1 MRVSSELTPEQ
12 TQSRLQIL
20 RDALVQ
26 ITTLPNVHVRQ
37 NYAYLDLDGLGVRF
51 WREKHAGRTFQTELL
66 AGTEVKC
73 TVCAKGAMFLAKV
86 DRNHSLNIEQMRYAL
101 YDETVCE
108 GLESDFQKAELDA
121 IDYVFEDS
129 YSEDEAGRYNI
140 EAKRLEASCKG
151 LTDRK
156 RLVAMLKF
164 LIANNSVVE

>member
-1 MRVSSELTPEQ
+1 MRVSPELTPEQ
-12 TQSRLQIL
+12 TQNRLQIL

-37 NYAYLDLDGLGVRF
+37 NYAYLNLQGAKD
-51 WREKHAGRTFQTELL
+51 WREEYAGRTFQTELL

-108 GLESDFQKAELDA
+108 GLAPDFQKAELDA

-164 LIANNSVVE
+164 LIANDSVVE